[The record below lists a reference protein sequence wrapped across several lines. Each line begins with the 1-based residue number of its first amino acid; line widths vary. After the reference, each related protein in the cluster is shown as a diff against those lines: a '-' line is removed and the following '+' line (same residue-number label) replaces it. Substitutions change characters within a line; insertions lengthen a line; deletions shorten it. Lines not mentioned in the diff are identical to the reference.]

1 MTRKSKSNSRP
12 SPEKTSPAAATIKQ
26 TDQGWA
32 RGVLLPALAS
42 AILLWAASPPLAWGL
57 LAWIAPLGWL
67 WICARQTPVGGRGYV
82 ALWLSGCLFWLL
94 VLHGIRLAYWP
105 LTFGW
110 LAMSLYLAVYT
121 PAFVVATRTM
131 YWSWKW
137 PLVIAAP
144 VAWLGLEL
152 IRSYLLTG
160 YAANSLAHTQVH
172 FPSVIQLSDQLG
184 SGGVGFVMMTVS
196 AALTTA
202 LLMWHDAPRRHSP
215 PSPQLSTPQTSQPK
229 SQPNRRKANDWNLVW
244 GPVWAGTLLA
254 CTLGYGWWRLYQADR
269 MQADQAP
276 LLRVL
281 LLQENTPSIFDNYS
295 SERNQQSWDAYL
307 ELARQAAVEH
317 VDQPPLDLVVWPEST
332 FTANEPWVEADI
344 ANGLPPE
351 LQSEQVDEGRLLNFR
366 DQMAQ
371 ALRFKAQ
378 LVLAAIRHPARA
390 RLAPHT
396 HTTADDSDEA
406 TKDSEPVGVART
418 DSLKRPYLLVGN
430 DVMVYNSERLRRY
443 NSALWIGPDALLL
456 DRYSKMHL
464 VMFGEYIPLGPL
476 LQWLRDMVGLAGMD
490 AGEEAK
496 SFPIDDVR
504 VSPSICF
511 ESMMPRVINRQIR
524 SLKARGETPDVLIN
538 ITNDSWFRG
547 SSMLDHH
554 LACSLLCAVENRRP
568 LLVAA
573 NTGLSASIDSS
584 GRVLQVSER
593 LQAEA
598 IVAEPKAD
606 GRWGLTQAVGYPL
619 SWLCALLTV
628 VALVATARRQR
639 T

>member
-1 MTRKSKSNSRP
+1 M
-12 SPEKTSPAAATIKQ
+12 
-26 TDQGWA
+26 
-32 RGVLLPALAS
+32 
-42 AILLWAASPPLAWGL
+42 LLWAASPPLAWGL

-67 WICARQTPVGGRGYV
+67 WICARQAPVGARGYV

-110 LAMSLYLAVYT
+110 LALSLYLAVYI

-184 SGGVGFVMMTVS
+184 SGGVSFVIMTVS
-196 AALTTA
+196 SALT
-202 LLMWHDAPRRHSP
+202 MWLDAPRRQSP
-215 PSPQLSTPQTSQPK
+215 LSPLPPLSPKPSSPQFTSPSPSSPK
-229 SQPNRRKANDWNLVW
+229 SSPSRRQSKTWNLLW

-254 CTLGYGWWRLYQADR
+254 STLGYGWWRLYQADR
-269 MQADQAP
+269 MQADQSP

-295 SERNQQSWDAYL
+295 PERNQQSWDAYL

-317 VDQPPLDLVVWPEST
+317 ADQPPLDLVVWPEST
-332 FTANEPWVEADI
+332 FTANEQWVEADI
-344 ANGLPPE
+344 ADGLPPE
-351 LQSEQVDEGRLLNFR
+351 LQSEHVDLARLLNFR

-378 LVLAAIRHPARA
+378 LVLSAIRHPARM
-390 RLAPHT
+390 RLNQAMQT
-396 HTTADDSDEA
+396 SADNSDE
-406 TKDSEPVGVART
+406 PARDGSLSDAPQP
-418 DSLKRPYLLVGN
+418 DSLERPYLLVGN
-430 DVMVYNSERLRRY
+430 DVIVYDSERLRQY
-443 NSALWIGPDALLL
+443 NSALLIGPDAQLL

-496 SFPIDDVR
+496 SFAVGQVR
-504 VSPSICF
+504 ISPSICF
-511 ESMMPRVINRQIR
+511 ESMMPRVINQQMR

-593 LQAEA
+593 LRAEA

-606 GRWGLTQAVGYPL
+606 GRWGLAQAVGYPL

-628 VALVATARRQR
+628 IALVATVRRQR
-639 T
+639 I